1 MRRRLTIAVVAV
13 TAIGAAVALAL
24 AGAPANS
31 QETGAGGDTSVARGR
46 ALFVDSCSSCHGLD
60 ARGIKNRAPSLRG
73 VGERSA
79 DFYLRTGRM
88 PLSEP
93 NDQPTRT
100 EPAFK
105 ESDIQALV
113 HYVGSF
119 GGPPIPEVHPE
130 RGNLA
135 VGRETFTENCAGCHQ
150 VVTEG
155 GISGQGIV
163 PDLKESKPIDVAE
176 AVGVGPY
183 VMPRF
188 TKNLDQHQI
197 DSIAR
202 YVNYAKKPDDR
213 GGFGLGHIG
222 PIPEGMVAWLLAGA
236 VLLLVIRLI
245 GERTTE

>member
-1 MRRRLTIAVVAV
+1 
-13 TAIGAAVALAL
+13 
-24 AGAPANS
+24 
-31 QETGAGGDTSVARGR
+31 
-46 ALFVDSCSSCHGLD
+46 
-60 ARGIKNRAPSLRG
+60 
-73 VGERSA
+73 
-79 DFYLRTGRM
+79 
-88 PLSEP
+88 
-93 NDQPTRT
+93 
-100 EPAFK
+100 
-105 ESDIQALV
+105 V

-119 GGPPIPEVHPE
+119 GGPPIPQVHPE
-130 RGNLA
+130 RGSLA
-135 VGRETFTENCAGCHQ
+135 VGREAFTENCAGCHQ
-150 VVTEG
+150 VVAEG
-155 GISGQGIV
+155 GIAGEGVV
-163 PDLKESKPIDVAE
+163 PDLKKSKPIDVAE

-188 TKNLDQHQI
+188 TKDLDQHQI

>member
-1 MRRRLTIAVVAV
+1 MIAVGAL
-13 TAIGAAVALAL
+13 TALGAAVILAV

-31 QETGAGGDTSVARGR
+31 QETGGVGDTSVARGR
-46 ALFVDSCSSCHGLD
+46 ALFADSCSSCHGLD
-60 ARGIKNRAPSLRG
+60 ARGIPNRAPSLRG
-73 VGERSA
+73 VGEQSA

-93 NDQPTRT
+93 SDQPTRT
-100 EPAFK
+100 KPAFK

-119 GGPPIPEVHPE
+119 GGPAIPTVHPE
-130 RGNLA
+130 RGSLA
-135 VGRETFTENCAGCHQ
+135 VGREQFTENCAGCHQ

-155 GISGQGIV
+155 GISGQGVV
-163 PDLKESKPIDVAE
+163 PDLKESKPLDVAE
-176 AVGVGPY
+176 AVQVGPY

-188 TKNLDQHQI
+188 NKNLDQHQI

-202 YVNYAKKPDDR
+202 YVNYAKDPQDS
-213 GGFGLGHIG
+213 GGWGLGHVG